1 MTQRSRRDK
10 RHPLALAPIPGAPR
24 PLTSLRRPPRTPLFP
39 AGQSFP
45 GPVRTPAV
53 GRVPSL
59 AAPSLSSGTW
69 LSLAPAP
76 FPPSRSSSLFA
87 PVRSLW
93 GAPGCGGPAAAAP
106 ALTRCRPGEGAG
118 CGQPGS
124 APRSPCSFD
133 RAFCSVSRSLLWSS
147 GRLGAQQSALGS
159 LALGKLQTTP
169 RAFPARRRVPLSPL
183 GGQCRARP
191 RAPEEEQP
199 PPPARPAAAQD
210 WQLSFHVLEHQSG
223 SEGHANSECRFTT
236 TEGGEN
242 VTHSLR

>member
-1 MTQRSRRDK
+1 M
-10 RHPLALAPIPGAPR
+10 
-24 PLTSLRRPPRTPLFP
+24 
-39 AGQSFP
+39 
-45 GPVRTPAV
+45 

-59 AAPSLSSGTW
+59 AAPDLGSGTW

-76 FPPSRSSSLFA
+76 FPPSRSPSSPQSA
-87 PVRSLW
+87 PS
-93 GAPGCGGPAAAAP
+93 GAHRGARGPAAAAAA

-118 CGQPGS
+118 WGQPGS

-191 RAPEEEQP
+191 RAPEAEQP

-210 WQLSFHVLEHQSG
+210 WQLSFYVLDHQRC
-223 SEGHANSECRFTT
+223 SEGDANSECRLTT

-242 VTHSLR
+242 VTHTPSNKFFRSISARNFSNILGLLGLGSGGKKSRSAN